1 MELQLNGY
9 DKDQFFFK
17 TITSFSTASN
27 VAQGFTD
34 TTGMIFIIDKA
45 FGGLYE
51 GDLRG
56 ANVQWLSNFDEY
68 EYVILPTTCN
78 RISESKHHK
87 LSLNSSQN
95 VYITSYFKTN
105 NDPLKPHPDTVSS
118 IMQISYAKFHQTNEE
133 IKLDHNYIYTEH
145 LQRKYESDLNTE
157 QRARRNKLCHI
168 IDCEFENADTIPS
181 KQLDINVY
189 NEDEMQHV
197 HQYHPN
203 FYLRLTTWTKTTEED
218 IKSRIQWDNLPSYFM
233 QITEV
238 DPELLDFQL
247 HITLNEVSK
256 KSKRIF
262 IKDIDEKNGNGNHI
276 AQAITIKK
284 GKHSTEVVIQ
294 ADEKPDGL
302 YLLGLF
308 ENKNAKN
315 TIPNSDKIHIM
326 IVTDDGT
333 MPPENTDYEPRCID
347 LETLRIVKDETN
359 NVVHV
364 YWKTPLETYGDIK
377 YKVINHIDDTER
389 ETISMLPY
397 SISFTTA
404 FVPFKV
410 CTIAIVDEKV
420 YESKPSKSI
429 FICGKEHF

>member
-56 ANVQWLSNFDEY
+56 ANVQWLSNFTEY
-68 EYVILPTTCN
+68 EYAILPTTYN
-78 RISESKHHK
+78 KIKEIKDHG
-87 LSLNSSQN
+87 LSVNPTQN
-95 VYITSYFKTN
+95 VYITSHFKTN
-105 NDPLKPHPDTVSS
+105 IDPLKPHPDTVSS

-133 IKLDHNYIYTEH
+133 KHNDVNYSKH
-145 LQRKYESDLNTE
+145 LQRKYESDFSTRE
-157 QRARRNKLCHI
+157 YTRRIKLCHI
-168 IDCEFENADTIPS
+168 IDCEFENEDTIPS
-181 KQLDINVY
+181 EQLDINVY
-189 NEDEMQHV
+189 NEAEIEHV

-203 FYLRLTTWTKTTEED
+203 FYLRLTTWTKTTVQD
-218 IKSRIQWDNLPSYFM
+218 MKNRIQWDMAPLYFM

-247 HITLNEVSK
+247 HVTIKKESK

-262 IKDIDEKNGNGNHI
+262 IKDIDENKSNGNQI
-276 AQAITIKK
+276 VQAITIKK